1 MGIFNPEHGIYRL
14 TEKIAD
20 LLILS
25 VFWLVCS
32 IPLVTLGPATTALY
46 RSEERRVGKECRSRW
61 SPYH

>member
-32 IPLVTLGPATTALY
+32 IPLVTLGPATTALCNTVV
-46 RSEERRVGKECRSRW
+46 RCILGD
-61 SPYH
+61 